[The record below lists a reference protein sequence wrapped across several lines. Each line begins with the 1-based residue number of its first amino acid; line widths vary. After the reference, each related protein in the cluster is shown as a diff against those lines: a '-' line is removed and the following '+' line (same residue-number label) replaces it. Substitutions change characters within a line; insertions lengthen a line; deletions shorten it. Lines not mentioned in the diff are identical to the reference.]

1 LMSITTAARTG
12 SLRIAI
18 LLVEMP
24 RMLRDVVANIVG
36 VEPDL
41 CVVADGVE
49 AGTLV
54 DRVEREQ
61 PDVVVLSDESGSPPA
76 ICEELLGRFPQL
88 SVVAIESHAQRA
100 SIYMMRPMRLR
111 LAEISSTQLV
121 NAIRRAAGP
130 VPFPARVYAARA
142 KAAGAAAAQLG
153 SEGLTPD
160 PAMEFLRQQKRRG
173 TAS

>member
-1 LMSITTAARTG
+1 
-12 SLRIAI
+12 LRIAI
-18 LLVEMP
+18 LLVAMP

-49 AGTLV
+49 AGALV
-54 DRVEREQ
+54 ERVEREQ

-88 SVVAIESHAQRA
+88 SVVALEARAQRA

-130 VPFPARVYAARA
+130 APFPARVYAARA
-142 KAAGAAAAQLG
+142 KVAGAAADEFG
-153 SEGLTPD
+153 SVGRTPESTMGLRT
-160 PAMEFLRQQKRRG
+160 EEQQRRG
-173 TAS
+173 TAP